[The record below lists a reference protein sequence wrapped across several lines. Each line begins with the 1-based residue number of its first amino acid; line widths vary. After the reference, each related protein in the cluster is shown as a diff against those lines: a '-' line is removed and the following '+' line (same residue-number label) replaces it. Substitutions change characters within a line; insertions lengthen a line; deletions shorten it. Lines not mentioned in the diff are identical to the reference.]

1 MLPTIFLLL
10 CCSLPSSGQFYENS
24 SQFKDLYGERQ
35 NLLLEDIYVH
45 PFVAFQYNPD
55 SLKLFRDE
63 YLDMPVAQ
71 TSLIY
76 GAPKDYIINLI
87 FDPCRNY
94 EPGCCYDRYGTP
106 EYINRQ
112 NSSLQNIVME
122 DNQAQNLGESRVGDQ
137 LLIIDPICLALEEP
151 LTVIDLCVGCF
162 REEID
167 QQGLQSPLLYP
178 LSECP
183 PSTSFHCLDPTLYT
197 GDKNLRQDFQELGV
211 EITGKD
217 GAFGTD
223 YISDIVK
230 GGKVDYKLLCR
241 ERYMDYPLQRIPE
254 STWSSPIVSSI
265 EIEESIYLKTYGGKW
280 TDMAPEVERPLDW
293 DPSTIPQCQPNIQK
307 CKYWSN
313 IDGFDPTKLSGYYL
327 RIDNRTTSLNLTV
340 EFSSGYVTAE
350 LDDGLRVLPEIQLLS
365 GVEKSDRIN
374 FAISPGLN
382 VININWCL
390 NWNSADKK
398 CDKTNNF
405 FQYKFQVSKPFYTC
419 RRVVLYRQDCIAKR
433 VSKVQPYERPKCW
446 DYNTSLVA
454 NNDCYWGNGTKR
466 RYCITIAYTST
477 AYVTQCTGYNN
488 AGAFT
493 NDNHCGTF
501 IEVHLPNITL
511 GLLTGLY
518 NKRQIEEVL
527 IDMKLPP
534 GLPSGYRTIPLP
546 TQFNENPRL
555 ILCRGDYQIWWVL
568 RTASEYVIEK
578 RKTIYLTSPICDWDA
593 ANMRYKPYATIG
605 RIDDYGGLPDTP
617 AAMGSEEVPLE
628 SQIRAGNWWEE
639 GYSTEEIADNKG
651 FVFEGNDAT
660 LVPPLRL

>member
-63 YLDMPVAQ
+63 YMDVPVAQ

-405 FQYKFQVSKPFYTC
+405 FQYKFQ
-419 RRVVLYRQDCIAKR
+419 
-433 VSKVQPYERPKCW
+433 
-446 DYNTSLVA
+446 
-454 NNDCYWGNGTKR
+454 G
-466 RYCITIAYTST
+466 
-477 AYVTQCTGYNN
+477 
-488 AGAFT
+488 
-493 NDNHCGTF
+493 
-501 IEVHLPNITL
+501 
-511 GLLTGLY
+511 
-518 NKRQIEEVL
+518 
-527 IDMKLPP
+527 
-534 GLPSGYRTIPLP
+534 
-546 TQFNENPRL
+546 
-555 ILCRGDYQIWWVL
+555 
-568 RTASEYVIEK
+568 
-578 RKTIYLTSPICDWDA
+578 
-593 ANMRYKPYATIG
+593 
-605 RIDDYGGLPDTP
+605 
-617 AAMGSEEVPLE
+617 
-628 SQIRAGNWWEE
+628 
-639 GYSTEEIADNKG
+639 
-651 FVFEGNDAT
+651 
-660 LVPPLRL
+660 